1 MAKRNK
7 SDKREVSRLVKNILA
22 IYLDADELTQA
33 AGRVWYEEESAR
45 ALDFAK
51 RHGLTLDQVTGAAAA
66 ISPGMRWE
74 SVYAYVASLHEN
86 PRYKVPTYSREFVR
100 RAVAILRGADPRDVL
115 SGPKVTAF
123 YSLLTS
129 AGRSDDVVID
139 GHAWNIANGA
149 CYTFRKSAYDGG
161 YPPAVTQVT
170 PRRYRLAVAAYREA
184 GEVLGERAHSVQACA
199 WIHWRNLYRRGQA

>member
-1 MAKRNK
+1 MSRAK
-7 SDKREVSRLVKNILA
+7 SDKREVSRLVRNILA

-51 RHGLTLDQVTGAAAA
+51 RHGLTLDQVVGAAAA

-74 SVYAYVASLHEN
+74 LAYAYVASLCEN
-86 PRYKVPTYSREFVR
+86 PRCRVPTYSREFVR
-100 RAVAILRGADPRDVL
+100 RAVAILDGARPLDVL

-123 YSLLTS
+123 YSLLAS
-129 AGRSDDVVID
+129 AGQSDAVVID

-149 CYTFRKSAYDGG
+149 CYRFRKRAYDDVA
-161 YPPAVTQVT
+161 PSAATRVT
-170 PRRYRLAVAAYREA
+170 PRRYRLAVAAYCEA
-184 GEVLGERAHSVQACA
+184 GEVLGEPAHSVQATT